1 MLLQSHGFSE
11 KKESVRGSRGAVLLG
26 GPAAARL
33 GAPGGAPVP
42 PGGAERRTGNGG
54 GGAGGEEAP
63 PAPAVQKK
71 KVFYIL
77 NIHSKERLWSRGLTV
92 YLQRA
97 ATGGRRTAGTG
108 SGSGTGSGAA
118 PTLRATLQ

>member
-1 MLLQSHGFSE
+1 MM
-11 KKESVRGSRGAVLLG
+11 G
-26 GPAAARL
+26 GT
-33 GAPGGAPVP
+33 GGV
-42 PGGAERRTGNGG
+42 
-54 GGAGGEEAP
+54 EAP

-97 ATGGRRTAGTG
+97 ATGGLRTAITG
-108 SGSGTGSGAA
+108 SGSGTGSGAN
-118 PTLRATLQ
+118 PPLPATLKHAGPGSRSAAVLSVPLRFLFLLLLPGA